1 MEPDQ
6 RDLPVIDL
14 TEAQPFPETSRSG
27 RELVPVPRPPNPGVT
42 DADARLS
49 DVDGWGRSEHMR
61 RFIRTVYDPIYT
73 HWFRAEW
80 EGLDGIPSSG
90 GALLVANHAGAI
102 PSDAPV
108 ILHGIEKEMGRAV
121 YGLADFFFRTVPVA
135 GTLWSRSGGVTAHP
149 DNAHRLLHDEGQLV
163 LVFPEGVKGPSK
175 LYKDR
180 YQLRRFGRGGFVE
193 TAMRAGVPIVPIAV
207 VGAEES
213 MPILARSG
221 TLARVLRLPYVPF
234 TANMALLGPLGLLA
248 YFPAKFKL
256 RVLDPIYFDV
266 PAGQERYPRSR
277 VMEESEAIRTSIQ
290 DALFDMLS
298 RRRSVWFG

>member
-1 MEPDQ
+1 MEREPPEA
-6 RDLPVIDL
+6 PVIDL
-14 TEAQPFPETSRSG
+14 TETHTAGRRS
-27 RELVPVPRPPNPGVT
+27 RELVPVPRPPDPDVEDLEG
-42 DADARLS
+42 RRS
-49 DVDGWGRSEHMR
+49 DVDDWGRSEHMR
-61 RFIRTVYDPIYT
+61 RLLRTVYDPIYT
-73 HWFRAEW
+73 WWFRAEW
-80 EGLDGIPSSG
+80 EGIERIPSAG
-90 GALLVANHAGAI
+90 GALLVANHAGAV

-108 ILHGIEKEMGRAV
+108 IMHGIEKELGRPV
-121 YGLADFFFRTVPVA
+121 YGLADFFFRSLPVA
-135 GTLWSRSGGVTAHP
+135 GTLWSRAGGVTAHP
-149 DNAHRLLHDEGQLV
+149 DNAHRLLHDEGQLA

-221 TLARVLRLPYVPF
+221 TLARILGVPYVPF
-234 TANMALLGPLGLLA
+234 TANLALLGPLGLLG

-256 RVLDPIYFDV
+256 RVLDPVRFDV
-266 PAGQERYPRSR
+266 PEGMERYPRSR
-277 VMEESEAIRTSIQ
+277 IMEESEAIRTRIQ

>member
-1 MEPDQ
+1 MEREPPDA
-6 RDLPVIDL
+6 PVIDL
-14 TEAQPFPETSRSG
+14 TETDALGRHG
-27 RELVPVPRPPNPGVT
+27 RELVPVPRPPNPDV
-42 DADARLS
+42 ADLEGKLS

-61 RFIRTVYDPIYT
+61 QLIRTVYDPIYT

-80 EGLDGIPSSG
+80 EGLERVPTAG

-108 ILHGIEKEMGRAV
+108 IMHGIEKELGRPV
-121 YGLADFFFRTVPVA
+121 YGLADFFFRSLPVA
-135 GTLWSRSGGVTAHP
+135 GTLWSRGGGVTAHP
-149 DNAHRLLHDEGQLV
+149 DNAHRLLHDEGQLA

-213 MPILARSG
+213 MPVLARSG
-221 TLARVLRLPYVPF
+221 TLARALGMPFVPF
-234 TANMALLGPLGLLA
+234 TANMAVLGPLGLFA

-256 RVLDPIYFDV
+256 RVLEPVNFDL
-266 PAGQERYPRSR
+266 PERRERYPRSR
-277 VMEESEAIRTSIQ
+277 IMEESEAIRTRIQ